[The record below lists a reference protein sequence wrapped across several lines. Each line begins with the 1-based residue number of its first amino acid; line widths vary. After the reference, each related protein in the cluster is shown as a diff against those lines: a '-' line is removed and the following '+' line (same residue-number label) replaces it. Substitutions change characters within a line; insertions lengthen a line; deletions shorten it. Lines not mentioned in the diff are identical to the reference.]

1 MPMHVSGRK
10 SCKQRGADQRRA
22 QLRQLLIYLN
32 NARAARLRLHVSHQA
47 RAGGRLE
54 SISKDFVN
62 GKQEEVPCDR
72 VVIT

>member
-10 SCKQRGADQRRA
+10 RCKQRGARA
-22 QLRQLLIYLN
+22 QLRQSLIYLN
-32 NARAARLRLHVSHQA
+32 NADAARLRLYRSHQA
-47 RAGGRLE
+47 RPGVRLE

-62 GKQEEVPCDR
+62 REQEEVPCDR